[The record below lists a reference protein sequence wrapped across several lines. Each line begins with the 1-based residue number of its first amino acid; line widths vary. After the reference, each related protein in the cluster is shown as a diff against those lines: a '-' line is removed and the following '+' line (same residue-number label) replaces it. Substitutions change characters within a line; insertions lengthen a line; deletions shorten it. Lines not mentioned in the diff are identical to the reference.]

1 MHHLHHRTGGY
12 ILEQSLLTLY
22 LCALLVPI
30 LVNCCGVMVR
40 AAKRPDTFQ
49 DEIAL
54 VQIRHILNVSED
66 IRIEGDMLYLTYHD
80 RESSI
85 SLINGNLVMKPGTMI
100 LLTRLEEVSF
110 QESEGC
116 ILLCWKRESE
126 ELTERAIGHV

>member
-54 VQIRHILNVSED
+54 AQIRHILNVSED

-85 SLINGNLVMKPGTMI
+85 SLINGNLVMKPG
-100 LLTRLEEVSF
+100 
-110 QESEGC
+110 ESEGC